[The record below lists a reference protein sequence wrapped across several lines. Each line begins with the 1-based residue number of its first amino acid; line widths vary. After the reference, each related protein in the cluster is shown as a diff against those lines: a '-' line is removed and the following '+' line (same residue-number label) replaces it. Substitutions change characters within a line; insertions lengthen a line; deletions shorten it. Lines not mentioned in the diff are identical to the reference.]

1 MPVAIKKEIPSYKSV
16 LSAAKK
22 LTAEEKQL
30 LWQQL
35 FATDALNEMKAFEQ
49 QLKQTKPLIK
59 KSDTEIVNLTST
71 IRTNR
76 YAKAKK
82 MLH

>member
-1 MPVAIKKEIPSYKSV
+1 MPVPIKKEIQSFKSV

-59 KSDTEIVNLTST
+59 QSDADIVTLTST

-82 MLH
+82 MLY